1 MMGAGSL
8 ALLLGGFGA
17 LAPGQVEAPGAPAP
31 PVEAAPQGEPRSGG
45 ELRDPDFRVTT
56 REFALDRRVEVYQWK
71 AAGSGYQ
78 RVWHQAAIDSTQFAP
93 GHENPSVLLIES
105 DRWWAPSPTLD
116 GAPLDDAVVKS
127 LGRWR
132 SFRPGFSR
140 LPANLA
146 ASFQPEGDGLG
157 TAENPLDPQIGDLRV
172 NWYELAL
179 PPLAGQVVLRNGTW
193 KLKSD
198 VVPLAQDPRA
208 VASVGVAAAREP
220 VRALW
225 PWLFVLLLP
234 VLLVVAIRRRR

>member
-1 MMGAGSL
+1 MTATGSM
-8 ALLLGGFGA
+8 ALLLVGFST
-17 LAPGQVEAPGAPAP
+17 LAPGQVELPA
-31 PVEAAPQGEPRSGG
+31 ETRPQGEPLSGG

-56 REFALDRRVEVYQWK
+56 RAFALDRRVEVHQWK
-71 AAGSGYQ
+71 TTDSGYR
-78 RVWHQAAIDSTQFAP
+78 RVWNQAAIDSTGFAP
-93 GHENPSVLLIES
+93 GHENPSALLIES
-105 DRWWAPSPTLD
+105 DRWWAPDPTLD

-132 SFRPGFSR
+132 PFRPGFSR

-172 NWYELAL
+172 SWYELAL
-179 PPLAGQVVLRNGTW
+179 PPLAGQVALRNGTW

-198 VVPLAQDPRA
+198 IVPPAQDLRA
-208 VASVGVAAAREP
+208 LASAGIAAPREP
-220 VRALW
+220 VRPLW

-234 VLLVVAIRRRR
+234 VLALVAIRRRR